1 MPINLLIFCII
12 GLNMICISASIRFK
26 EKIEEVSRILKEL
39 NISHILPIMD
49 LPKEKETPG
58 IVPGL
63 VQDHFNKIDES
74 NSLFVVNP
82 GGYIG
87 NSVKVEIGYAKGR
100 GKKIYFLE
108 KTNQPELDC
117 LADDFISV
125 DNLHQLRK

>member
-1 MPINLLIFCII
+1 
-12 GLNMICISASIRFK
+12 
-26 EKIEEVSRILKEL
+26 
-39 NISHILPIMD
+39 MD
-49 LPKEKETPG
+49 LPKEKETQG
-58 IVPGL
+58 MVPGL

-74 NSLFVVNP
+74 KSLFVVNP

-108 KTNQPELDC
+108 KTSQLELDC

-125 DNLHQLRK
+125 DKLHQLK